1 MNHVLK
7 RDKHEYKTATKLS
20 IMSFINELDLP
31 SQLPPK
37 TRVNQVF

>member
-1 MNHVLK
+1 MNHVIK
-7 RDKHEYKTATKLS
+7 RAKHEQKTARKLS

-31 SQLPPK
+31 SQLLPK

>member
-1 MNHVLK
+1 MNHALK
-7 RDKHEYKTATKLS
+7 IAKHEYKTARKLS

-31 SQLPPK
+31 FQLPPK